1 MHDYS
6 QDCSHITNGMTASI
20 LKALTPAEQ
29 VTHRRWIRALLAL
42 YCSLFLLGGIAMLVN
57 HSSAN
62 SNNMVAQVSTPRKA
76 P

>member
-42 YCSLFLLGGIAMLVN
+42 YCSLFLLGGIAILAN

-62 SNNMVAQVSTPRKA
+62 SNNVLAQVSTSQKA
-76 P
+76 R